1 MSFAWTEEKI
11 KLYKRASEFTLFNE
25 GLAKKLIE
33 IIGKE
38 RTIYDI
44 GCGLSYLA
52 MNLSKYSK
60 RIYCIDTSKEVLQ
73 KLNKII
79 FKKNINNIKTINKDY
94 RKILNENKFVD
105 CIIASHFLD
114 MNYNLEFLLD
124 KCKTLV
130 IIKNTSRRKGLY
142 DLKKQKIEDVE
153 KILQNKKIDYKK
165 IIYNG
170 EFGQPL
176 KNLKE
181 AKEYYNSYSSSKLD
195 ENRVKGKLI
204 NINNKNYPYYLPKY
218 KNIGILVIGRCNID

>member
-1 MSFAWTEEKI
+1 MSFVWTEEKI
-11 KLYKRASEFTLFNE
+11 KLYKRASEYTLFNE
-25 GLAKKLIE
+25 ELAE
-33 IIGKE
+33 ILLNTIGRK

-44 GCGLSYLA
+44 GCGLSYLS
-52 MNLSKYSK
+52 LSLSEHSEK
-60 RIYCIDTSKEVLQ
+60 IFCIDINKEVIG

-79 FKKNINNIKTINKDY
+79 LEKSIDNIETINKDY
-94 RKILNENKFVD
+94 RTVLEEKKFVD